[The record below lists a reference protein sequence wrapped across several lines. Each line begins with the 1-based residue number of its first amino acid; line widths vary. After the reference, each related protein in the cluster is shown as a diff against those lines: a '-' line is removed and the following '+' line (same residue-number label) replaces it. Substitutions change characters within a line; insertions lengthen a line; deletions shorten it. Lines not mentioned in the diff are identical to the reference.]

1 MRSRWLFALIAI
13 PLLASLIA
21 ISLLGRSIVSDL
33 EALSIAKNDNV
44 SWNSS
49 QLEVEL
55 LRTQNTIMR
64 AQADPSLS
72 LSEIRM
78 RFDIFYSRV
87 ATMYESRRFGQLNR
101 DPDATALVARAKA
114 NLDAMLPLI
123 DGPDDALRAA
133 LPQLYQQLDDEWSN
147 LRQLTL
153 DLVLGSAAESS
164 DRRKSISRTLITLG
178 GTLLAL
184 ILALFLALVI
194 VLRLFRRGQRYA
206 HDIMAARSRFEAA
219 VKSSKDAVVVMDTAG
234 RIVDFNG
241 AGETVF
247 GYSRQEAIGADMA
260 ELIVPEHLREKHR
273 ADMQRFLK
281 TGERKMMRFGRVRL
295 EGMRKS
301 GEVFPVELSMSV
313 AEADG
318 EQVFVSFLR
327 DITADLA
334 AEDMLRAARDRAQE
348 SEKAKSDLL
357 TVMSHEMRTPLNGI
371 LGSLSLIDFDELSER
386 NKRHVKSIEI
396 SGELILSHVN
406 DVLDLSNQN
415 GDSPKRKKVAFDLR
429 ELVCKVWTSLRA
441 NAEARGN
448 QMNVSFLT
456 ETPRVVLGYEIAL
469 QQCLV
474 NLVGNTIKF
483 TRDGVISIEVE
494 RLAHDDLVEIRVADT
509 GIGMATEDLARI
521 FDEFVTIDTAFSREN
536 AGTGLGLAITRR
548 LVDAM
553 GATIEVDSI
562 SGEGSLFTMRIPLPE
577 AGEMQRTEAKGS
589 ELVPAGIRPGQSA
602 LVVDDNE
609 INRIVLTDMVSDL
622 GFEVHQAADGLQ
634 AIEAVRHRA
643 FDIVFLDISMPGIDG
658 IDTLARIRALEV
670 GWRNVPAVAV
680 TAHVSP
686 QDHDV
691 ILRADFS
698 GLLVKPVDPTAI
710 GKAVASVHG
719 AEVLP
724 PKPAS
729 RKPDMSEFEK
739 RFGQE
744 RYQSAM
750 KEFCAE
756 LTELLDT
763 LETVPAPDE
772 QHRRMAH
779 RLSGSAA
786 TLGAHDAWRKLQQL
800 QSLDENP
807 ADGLKERLVTELRAS
822 CCDTERCR
830 LPRMAP

>member
-21 ISLLGRSIVSDL
+21 ISLLGRSIISDL

-101 DPDATALVARAKA
+101 DPDAAALVARAKA

-123 DGPDDALRAA
+123 DGPDDDLRAA
-133 LPQLYQQLDDEWSN
+133 LPKLYQQLDDEWSN

-153 DLVLGSAAESS
+153 DLVQGAAAESS

-260 ELIVPEHLREKHR
+260 ELIVPEYLREKHR
-273 ADMQRFLK
+273 AGVQRFLK
-281 TGERKMMRFGRVRL
+281 TGEQKMMRYGRVRL

-386 NKRHVKSIEI
+386 NKRHFKSIEI

-474 NLVGNTIKF
+474 NLVGNAIKF

-494 RLAHDDLVEIRVADT
+494 RLAHDDVVEIRVADT

-634 AIEAVRHRA
+634 AIEAVRHRP

-698 GLLVKPVDPTAI
+698 GLLVKPVDPAAI
-710 GKAVASVHG
+710 GKAVASVLG
-719 AEVLP
+719 AEALP
-724 PKPAS
+724 PRPAS
-729 RKPDMSEFEK
+729 RKPDISEFEK

-772 QHRRMAH
+772 QHRRMVH

-786 TLGAHDAWRKLQQL
+786 TLGAHDAWRRLQQL
-800 QSLDENP
+800 QSLDEDP
-807 ADGLKERLVTELRAS
+807 ADGLKERLVMELRAC
-822 CCDTERCR
+822 CCDTER
-830 LPRMAP
+830 